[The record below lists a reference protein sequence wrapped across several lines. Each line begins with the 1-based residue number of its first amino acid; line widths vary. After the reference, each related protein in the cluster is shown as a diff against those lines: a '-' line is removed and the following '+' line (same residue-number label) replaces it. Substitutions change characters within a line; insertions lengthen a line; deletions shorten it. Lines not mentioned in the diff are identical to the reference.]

1 MFHIG
6 LFTTHLPYILILVFY
21 AATFLLP
28 DKSHE
33 HECTSDLHNE
43 DLSYFQIEKNIN
55 QRSVTANFGVSYNQK
70 NKTRQTLHSENRL
83 TRRHCSNKDGQSG
96 ICRDCSFYM
105 VKSKAFAH
113 NQNLFYQTGKTDY
126 LTLRLFPPI
135 PVNHISKSIQ
145 NRPPPM
151 C

>member
-43 DLSYFQIEKNIN
+43 DLSHFHIEKDAN
-55 QRSVTANFGVSYNQK
+55 QRSAKANFGASYTQQ
-70 NKTRQTLHSENRL
+70 NKTHRKHYFENKP
-83 TRRHCSNKDGQSG
+83 TRHFSNKDSQPG
-96 ICRDCSFYM
+96 ICRDCSFYTG
-105 VKSKAFAH
+105 KSKAFAH
-113 NQNLFYQTGKTDY
+113 DQNLFYQTGRTDH
-126 LTLRLFPPI
+126 LTHQLFSLI
-135 PVNHISKSIQ
+135 PVNHIFKSIQ
-145 NRPPPM
+145 NRPPPI